1 MAQLVERL
9 TSAQVMISQFVS
21 SRLCAESLEPAS
33 DSVSPSLSA
42 PPLFVLCL
50 YLSKMNKHKKKSMV
64 LKSEP
69 QAHYYKVQWN
79 GTFISLELDNL
90 LANSVLSPINF
101 LAAFPHEDGKG
112 PF

>member
-1 MAQLVERL
+1 
-9 TSAQVMISQFVS
+9 
-21 SRLCAESLEPAS
+21 
-33 DSVSPSLSA
+33 
-42 PPLFVLCL
+42 
-50 YLSKMNKHKKKSMV
+50 MV

-112 PF
+112 PL